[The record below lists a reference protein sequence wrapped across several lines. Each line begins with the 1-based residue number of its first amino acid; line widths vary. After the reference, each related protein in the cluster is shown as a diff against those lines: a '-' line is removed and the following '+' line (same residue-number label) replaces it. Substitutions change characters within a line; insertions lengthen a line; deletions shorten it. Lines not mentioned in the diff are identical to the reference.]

1 MNTQRLLFR
10 QGLAG
15 DAPAVLALIDA
26 NLDVGHLL
34 PRTLDDLVAHAP
46 RFLVVVDGDALVG
59 CAELAPLS
67 RAVAEVRSL
76 VVERAWRGH
85 GLGTALI
92 ERLERE
98 AKRQGYSTVCAFT
111 HEPSHFVRLGFSIV
125 PHVWFPE
132 KIAID
137 CTSCPKFRV
146 CGQFG
151 VALAID
157 KASLAAPHSD
167 PRRTPVS
174 VPPSAR
180 RVVDGPTVRYLKVVN
195 A

>member
-1 MNTQRLLFR
+1 MNTERLLFR
-10 QGLAG
+10 QGDAA
-15 DAPAVLALIDA
+15 DAPAILALIDA

-46 RFLVVVDGDALVG
+46 RFIVVVDGDVLVG
-59 CAELAPLS
+59 CADLAPLS

-76 VVERAWRGH
+76 VVAHAWRGH
-85 GLGTALI
+85 GLGTALVT
-92 ERLERE
+92 RLEDE
-98 AKRQGYSTVCAFT
+98 ARRQGYSTVCAFT

-132 KIAID
+132 KIATD

-157 KASLAAPHSD
+157 NASLAAPHAN
-167 PRRTPVS
+167 PRRAPISTTM
-174 VPPSAR
+174 
-180 RVVDGPTVRYLKVVN
+180 RVLRSSEGPTTRYLKVVN

>member
-1 MNTQRLLFR
+1 MNTDHLLFR
-10 QGLAG
+10 RGRAD
-15 DAPAVLALIDA
+15 DAPAILALIDA

-34 PRTLDDLVAHAP
+34 PRTLDDLVRHAS
-46 RFLVVVDGDALVG
+46 RFLVVTEGDAPVA

-76 VVERAWRGH
+76 VVEQGWRGH
-85 GLGTALI
+85 GLGTALVA
-92 ERLERE
+92 RLEQE
-98 AKRQGYSTVCAFT
+98 ARRQGFSTVCAFT

-132 KIAID
+132 KIATD

-151 VALAID
+151 VALLID
-157 KASLAAPHSD
+157 NASLAAPLAD
-167 PRRTPVS
+167 PRRAPIAMPGAGPRQS
-174 VPPSAR
+174 
-180 RVVDGPTVRYLKVVN
+180 DGPTVRYLKVVN